1 MEQYEA
7 GVADSLLND
16 TELYKM
22 LAFCRAGPTKRVFCT
37 GAAPHAAERRLVIGA
52 TKVGGGA

>member
-22 LAFCRAGPTKRVFCT
+22 QILYNS
-37 GAAPHAAERRLVIGA
+37 ENQ
-52 TKVGGGA
+52 